1 MQLNLAGII
10 DMSTIDW
17 YGHGATV
24 IFFRGCPLHC
34 PNCINDKYRTGES
47 MVDMSEISS
56 RLVRATP
63 FVGHVVLSGGEP
75 LAQPEACTEIIR
87 RAHSLGLQ
95 IGVETSGCLP
105 LVDGFDFI
113 MVSVK
118 TSLRR
123 GPYSRQGWSDTQ
135 YDTLLANLNK
145 LHPKRS
151 EIRVVLF
158 RDSDYDFSTF
168 KPIRGI
174 PIRIQLGVE
183 PKPLSTTA
191 LNMFAVNMA
200 KSLKYN
206 IVSYTD
212 KMYSLKPKR

>member
-24 IFFRGCPLHC
+24 IFLRGCPLHC
-34 PNCINDKYRTGES
+34 PNCINDEYRTGES
-47 MVDMSEISS
+47 MADMAEISA
-56 RLVRATP
+56 RLVRAVP
-63 FVGHVVLSGGEP
+63 FTGHVVLSGGEP
-75 LAQPEACTEIIR
+75 LAQPEVCTEIIR
-87 RAHSLGLQ
+87 RAHSLGLK

-105 LVDGFDFI
+105 LVDGFD
-113 MVSVK
+113 MVFLSIK
-118 TSLRR
+118 SLRR
-123 GPYSRQGWSDTQ
+123 GLSSVVGMNDEMFDNVLSN
-135 YDTLLANLNK
+135 LARM
-145 LHPKRS
+145 HPKRS
-151 EIRVVLF
+151 EIRLVLF

-168 KPIRGI
+168 KPIKGI

-191 LNMFAVNMA
+191 LNMFAVNLA
-200 KSLKYN
+200 KAMKYS